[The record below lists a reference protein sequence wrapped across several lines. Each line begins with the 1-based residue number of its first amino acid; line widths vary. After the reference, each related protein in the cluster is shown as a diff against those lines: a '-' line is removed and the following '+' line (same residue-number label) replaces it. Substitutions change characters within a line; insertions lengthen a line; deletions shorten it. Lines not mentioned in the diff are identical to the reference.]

1 MSESKDNDRKEI
13 NGFETRPSEDLD
25 VGRFALEKQ
34 QDATPSQLSSM
45 SYCIRYAWMKHKKL
59 TIQTKAMNKG
69 RKLHKGIEK
78 FNREWISRIQEYR
91 RMKKRQLKHF
101 LKSIRDQIVQD
112 IHRDKQYQRNL
123 QALLKNLC
131 YFIEE
136 TAEQIIDG
144 TRFNTAAL
152 ISTFWGGKPKF
163 EYPSRSMRFKT
174 RADAIGLN
182 GSEFIVHEFK
192 TGKTPESPYEGH
204 VLQAVA
210 TGIDL
215 ESYKE
220 LKGTK
225 CTEIRIIYPEKIF
238 PITVTPQLIRKV
250 DYDRGSYAIICKLPI
265 PPSILN
271 DSRCES
277 CGQRKICQSL
287 EEEFD
292 VESATFSN
300 KEEQNQTEE
309 SSGCTITTDE
319 ASFSPPP
326 SPSTPTLSEE
336 KVNEQKYLGNIIQSN
351 KYPFILK
358 NGRDNEVWAIIKE
371 EMVEK
376 AKAGDLVIFEN
387 PEIQLRLIA
396 DIVEIK
402 TFPAKAI
409 LNYTSTSELVTFAK
423 LNPMREVHKD
433 GKLISPSGRNYSGF
447 KVRKSTP
454 EEILLFFS
462 LNRTGIPLGILQ
474 NKEEELSDGLSENAV
489 PFFYPLEKENQGYK
503 GIFVTGTPGKG
514 KTNVL
519 KLMVCEISE
528 YFGGGTPPAII
539 ILDIEGEYSMCNQP
553 TTGSTFDQEF
563 WERFNLHPVSRLD
576 HYYISKMGLEGDT
589 TLRFE
594 TIDPREISL
603 LFPALPEK
611 SRQMFEQ
618 ITRHAMTEYEIT
630 TFYEFREAVKKILDK
645 FSDIFG
651 MPIHDSQRDAILRAL
666 YTGIEDIFDQTGKYL
681 DVEKLILPGVVSV
694 IDCSGLTDIRLARQ
708 VALYLFLAVKKYKI
722 DVKNKDFPVLIVFD
736 EAHELFPR
744 STKDDIGRDYLQRVT
759 NQVESILRIGRK
771 RKYGFIFASQMPQDV
786 SVDIVDLCQTKVI
799 MGLEN
804 ERWISKVLGSKWV
817 KKILNLQKGQA
828 IIHCPEFHSEPMK
841 IRVPK
846 APCKHES

>member
-1 MSESKDNDRKEI
+1 MSESKDKERKEF
-13 NGFETRPSEDLD
+13 NGFEKDPSKDLD
-25 VGRFALEKQ
+25 PRRFAVEQ
-34 QDATPSQLSSM
+34 QQEATPSQLSSM
-45 SYCIRYAWMKHKKL
+45 SYCMRYAWMKHKKL
-59 TIQTKAMNKG
+59 AIQTKAMVKG
-69 RKLHKGIEK
+69 RKLHQGIEK
-78 FNREWISRIQEYR
+78 FNLAWTHRIKEYQ
-91 RMKKRQLKHF
+91 RMKKRQLTHY
-101 LKSIRDQIVQD
+101 LKSIRDRIVQD

-136 TAEQIIDG
+136 TAEQIIEG

-152 ISTFWGGKPKF
+152 LSTFWGGIPKF
-163 EYPSRSMRFKT
+163 EYPPREMRFKT
-174 RADAIGLN
+174 RADALGLN

-220 LKGTK
+220 LRGTK
-225 CTEIRIIYPEKIF
+225 CTEVRIIYPEKIF
-238 PITVTPQLIRKV
+238 RIPVTPQLKRKV
-250 DYDRGSYAIICKLPI
+250 DYDRGSYAIICKLSI
-265 PPSILN
+265 PPPILN

-277 CGQRKICQSL
+277 CGQRKICLTLDEKFNVELSTQSN
-287 EEEFD
+287 EVD
-292 VESATFSN
+292 
-300 KEEQNQTEE
+300 QNQAEE
-309 SSGCTITTDE
+309 SSECTVTTDE
-319 ASFSPPP
+319 TGFSPSPPP
-326 SPSTPTLSEE
+326 PTPTLSEE
-336 KVNEQKYLGNIIQSN
+336 KANEQKYLGNIIQSN

-371 EMVEK
+371 QMVEE
-376 AKAGDLVIFEN
+376 AKAGDLVVFEN
-387 PEIQLRLIA
+387 QEIQLKLIA

-402 TFPAKAI
+402 TFPAKAM
-409 LNYTSTSELVTFAK
+409 LNYASTSELVTFAK

-433 GKLISPSGRNYSGF
+433 STLISPSGRNYLGF
-447 KVRKSTP
+447 KVRKTTP
-454 EEILLFFS
+454 EEILVFFS
-462 LNRTGIPLGILQ
+462 LNRSGIPLGVLQ
-474 NKEEELSDGLSENAV
+474 NKDEELSDGLSENAV
-489 PFFYPLEKENQGYK
+489 PYYYPLEKENQGYK

-514 KTNVL
+514 KTNFL
-519 KLMVCEISE
+519 KLLACQIPE

-563 WERFNLHPVSRLD
+563 WERFNLQPVSRLD

-630 TFYEFREAVKKILDK
+630 TFYEFREAVKKILNK

-651 MPIHDSQRDAILRAL
+651 IPLHDSQRDAILRAL

-681 DVEKLILPGVVSV
+681 DVEKLIFPGIVSV

-722 DVKNKDFPVLIVFD
+722 DIKNKDFPVLIVFD

-771 RKYGFIFASQMPQDV
+771 RMYGFIFASQMPQDV

-846 APCKHES
+846 APCKHQS